1 MKPIKKIA
9 YGGMILGMSLMLL
22 GGCGSKDKPKE
33 TTASSAQTETSS
45 KESKSKDDEK
55 SPVSLQHPFNDGYP
69 MYVVDNDDSNR
80 RVQAIIV
87 PYADTDNKIKV
98 TTYDNGNKDKTY
110 IVEYKVQAIDK
121 GTDTKP
127 AVYRYSFYD
136 NENHEWKYYDAGY
149 VRYKDIK
156 DQVFIELAHI
166 SQDRIKGDKIK
177 DYSVK
182 EMNQYVENHTC
193 SVLYDDSKYVSM
205 K

>member
-22 GGCGSKDKPKE
+22 GGCGSKDEPKE
-33 TTASSAQTETSS
+33 TTASSAQTESS

-69 MYVVDNDDSNR
+69 MYVADNDDSNR

-149 VRYKDIK
+149 VSDSDIK
-156 DQVFIELAHI
+156 GQVFIQLVNI
-166 SQDRIKGDKIK
+166 DKSRIKDGHVN
-177 DYSVK
+177 DYSADELK
-182 EMNQYVENHTC
+182 KQFDKYPCAE
-193 SVLYDDSKYVSM
+193 LYDNSKYVTM